1 MFSWGSTNS
10 GELGQGGLEVT
21 HVSSPQPVSL
31 PPSLEVANIA
41 VGGRHTLLVTVT
53 GEVYTCGN
61 NDYGQLGREG
71 SQTRLEVVTALGQ
84 YKIQEAACGA
94 DHCLAIDQWG
104 SLFSWG
110 SDRQGQ
116 LGHNQ
121 GMDTLRLPR
130 LVKSL
135 GTVRVTAVAAGLE
148 HSAALTDAGSVYTW
162 GGNTSGQLGL
172 GDSKE
177 TRLVFTP
184 RLVDCL
190 GGIPLAGL
198 ACGGSHTMVVSCSGA
213 IFSWG
218 ANGQGQLG
226 LGDADSRSWP
236 TQVTTLRNQKVKCLQ
251 AGQEHSVALTLDGGV
266 FTWGSSACGQ
276 CGHGT
281 ENREMLPRK
290 VMELMGTEVTMIA
303 AGYRHTMAYVPSR
316 NKLYAMGVGG
326 SGQLGRG
333 GSSNA
338 NLPQIV
344 LSDWGGEE
352 GKEENSIALIGAG
365 GNTSWSMTIPSS
377 SSQPTV
383 DMRLTPPRLSLLTP
397 SLLKQLD
404 EMKEDQPIDPDLM
417 QVIETVFTSLSC
429 INGSLLL
436 PSHHSCRGGNPGVD
450 LALWREAYESIK
462 NCSHD
467 SIPSLAMAGLLG
479 VINDLRPNPPDIE
492 TLRFYLSFPLH
503 PAFTDPSNVIDL
515 HQNFAEKCLSLQ
527 GAAWKVMTRWLS
539 TSSPQWL
546 TTIITNYKEAI
557 IPLLQLDAPN
567 PAQTKA
573 LSACLLFLRV
583 LNRLNGENGYIVSYE
598 TFYIPKLRDFQDLS
612 RAYVKYMVDM
622 KNGVDIS
629 AGFYICNYPFIFD
642 AAAKELLLRT
652 DQQFSQQQAQQNA
665 FFQFLIGGQGQ
676 SNLMLLVSRTNL
688 VQDTITQLQMSS
700 QEDLK
705 KPLRVKF
712 VDEEAEDAGGVTKEF
727 FLLLLREILKPD
739 YGMFLEYEETNTI
752 WFRSQSFE
760 EDSYFF
766 LIGMLCGLAIYNFT
780 IINLPFPLALYKKL
794 LSGDNSFSLSDIS
807 ELSPRLAKSLQ
818 DLLDYTEDDLEE
830 VFCLNFSIT
839 ESHFGEVI
847 SVPLKNNGEEINVT
861 QENKADYVK
870 LYIDYILNTSCTK
883 PFEAFKKGFL
893 RVIGGGVLDLFHP
906 QELMGLVV
914 GNQNYQWDELE
925 RNCTYKNGYTT
936 DSATVLFFWQ
946 VFMELTEENKKKF
959 LMFLTGSDRIPLR
972 GMESVKIY
980 IQKTEGTGHLPVAH
994 TCFNLLD
1001 LPCYDTKEKLKFK
1014 LLQAIECNMGF
1025 GLV

>member
-1 MFSWGSTNS
+1 M
-10 GELGQGGLEVT
+10 EVT
-21 HVSSPQPVSL
+21 HVSSPQPVSFS
-31 PPSLEVANIA
+31 PSLEVANIA
-41 VGGRHTLLVTVT
+41 VGGRHSLVVTVT

-71 SQTRLEVVTALGQ
+71 SQTRLEVVAALGQ
-84 YKIQEAACGA
+84 YSIQEAACGA

-148 HSAALTDAGSVYTW
+148 HSAALTDTGSVYTW
-162 GGNTSGQLGL
+162 GGNGSGQLGL
-172 GDSKE
+172 GDNKE
-177 TRLVFTP
+177 TRLVFSP

-190 GGIPLAGL
+190 AGIPLSGL
-198 ACGGSHTMVVSCSGA
+198 ACGGNHTMVVSCSGA

-218 ANGQGQLG
+218 ANVQGQLG
-226 LGDADSRSWP
+226 LGDLDNRSWP
-236 TQVTTLRNQKVKCLQ
+236 TQITTLRNQKVKCLR

-281 ENREMLPRK
+281 EGREMLPRK
-290 VMELMGTEVTMIA
+290 VMELMGTEVTQIG

-316 NKLYAMGVGG
+316 NKLYAMGAGG
-326 SGQLGRG
+326 SGQLGRENTR
-333 GSSNA
+333 NA
-338 NLPQIV
+338 NLPQMV
-344 LSDWGGEE
+344 VSDWVRGEE
-352 GKEENSIALIGAG
+352 AKVRAAEIDGPFYPLFKETSIMLIAAG
-365 GNTSWSMTIPSS
+365 GNTSWCS
-377 SSQPTV
+377 TV
-383 DMRLTPPRLSLLTP
+383 SKTSCRPAMDMRLSPPKLSLLTP
-397 SLLKQLD
+397 ALIKQL
-404 EMKEDQPIDPDLM
+404 EQIEEDKPIDPDLM
-417 QVIETVFTSLSC
+417 QVFETVFTSLSC

-436 PSHHSCRGGNPGVD
+436 SSHHGCRSSNPGVD
-450 LALWREAYESIK
+450 LTLWRDAYESIK

-479 VINDLRPNPPDIE
+479 VINDLKPNPPDIE

-503 PAFTDPSNVIDL
+503 PAFTDPTNVIDL

-527 GAAWKVMTRWLS
+527 GAAWKVMTKWLS
-539 TSSPQWL
+539 TSSPEWL
-546 TTIITNYKEAI
+546 TTIIINYKEAI
-557 IPLLQLDAPN
+557 IPLLQLDSPN
-567 PAQTKA
+567 PFQIKA

-598 TFYIPKLRDFQDLS
+598 TFYIPKVREYQDLS
-612 RAYVKYMVDM
+612 REYVRYMLDM
-622 KNGVDIS
+622 KNRVDIS

-676 SNLMLLVSRTNL
+676 SNLMLLVSRNNL

-760 EDSYFF
+760 EISYFF

-794 LSGDNSFSLSDIS
+794 LLGDKYISELSDIS

-818 DLLDYTEDDLEE
+818 DLLDYNKDDLEE

-839 ESHFGEVI
+839 ESHFGEVKA
-847 SVPLKNNGEEINVT
+847 VPLKNNGEDINVT
-861 QENKADYVK
+861 QDNKSDYVK

-893 RVIGGGVLDLFHP
+893 KVIGTGVLDLFHP

-914 GNQNYQWDELE
+914 GNQNYQWEELE
-925 RNCTYKNGYTT
+925 KNCTYKNGYTA
-936 DSATVLFFWQ
+936 DSSTVQFFWQ
-946 VFMELTEENKKKF
+946 VFKELTEENKKKF